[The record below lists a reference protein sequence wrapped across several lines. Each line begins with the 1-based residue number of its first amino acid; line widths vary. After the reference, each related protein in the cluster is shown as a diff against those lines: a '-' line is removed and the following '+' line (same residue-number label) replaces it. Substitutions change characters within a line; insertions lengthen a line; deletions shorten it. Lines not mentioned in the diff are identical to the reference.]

1 MVEVR
6 RALLS
11 VSNRDGLTDF
21 AKGLQDLGAIL
32 FATGGTASFLRSHG
46 LPVADLEQLT
56 GHGAILEGRVKS
68 LHPKVHGAILAVP
81 TRDEHVRDLAA
92 LGVERFDLVVV
103 NLYPFAETV
112 AKGAPDADIIEN
124 IDIGGVALLRSAAKN
139 SDHVIVVSDPRQYG
153 DVLAEL
159 RQKGDISLQMRHRL
173 PPPAFARTSEH
184 DAA

>member
-21 AKGLQDLGAIL
+21 AKGLRDLGVIL
-32 FATGGTASFLRSHG
+32 FGTGGTASFLRSHG
-46 LPVADLEQLT
+46 LAVADLEQVT
-56 GHGAILEGRVKS
+56 GQGAILEGRVKT

-81 TRDEHVRDLAA
+81 TREEHVRDLAA

-103 NLYPFAETV
+103 NLYPFAEAV
-112 AKGAPDADIIEN
+112 ARGAPESDVIEN

-139 SDHVIVVSDPRQYG
+139 RDHVVVLSSPTQYAAVLGELGAPR
-153 DVLAEL
+153 
-159 RQKGDISLQMRHRL
+159 
-173 PPPAFARTSEH
+173 
-184 DAA
+184 